1 MHQVI
6 GNIQGREITL
16 ETGSLAKQA
25 NGAVVLRCGETV
37 LLATATMAKEPREGA
52 DFFPL
57 TVEFVEKYY
66 AAGKFS
72 CCYIN
77 SEARPSK
84 NATLISRL
92 IDRPLRP
99 CFPKDFIM
107 KYK

>member
-1 MHQVI
+1 
-6 GNIQGREITL
+6 
-16 ETGSLAKQA
+16 
-25 NGAVVLRCGETV
+25 
-37 LLATATMAKEPREGA
+37 MAKEPREGA

-66 AAGKFS
+66 AAGKFAGG
-72 CCYIN
+72 YIKR
-77 SEARPSK
+77 EARPSK

-99 CFPKDFIM
+99 CFLRTFIM

>member
-37 LLATATMAKEPREGA
+37 LLATATMAKEPREKVQI
-52 DFFPL
+52 FPL

-66 AAGKFS
+66 AAGKFAGG
-72 CCYIN
+72 YIKR
-77 SEARPSK
+77 EARPSK
-84 NATLISRL
+84 NATSFLV
-92 IDRPLRP
+92 
-99 CFPKDFIM
+99 
-107 KYK
+107 

>member
-52 DFFPL
+52 DFSHSLLNLLRNIMQLVSLP
-57 TVEFVEKYY
+57 
-66 AAGKFS
+66 AATSSVKHVHL
-72 CCYIN
+72 
-77 SEARPSK
+77 K
-84 NATLISRL
+84 MRL
-92 IDRPLRP
+92 SFLV
-99 CFPKDFIM
+99 
-107 KYK
+107 

>member
-52 DFFPL
+52 DFPL

-66 AAGKFS
+66 AAGKFAGG
-72 CCYIN
+72 YI
-77 SEARPSK
+77 K
-84 NATLISRL
+84 
-92 IDRPLRP
+92 
-99 CFPKDFIM
+99 
-107 KYK
+107 